1 MSMKKLIA
9 VALLVFTSSI
19 FAADPALNPN
29 HPDSYTVV
37 KGDTLW
43 DISGRFLRSPWR
55 WPDVWY
61 ANPQVKNPHLIY
73 PGDVISLTYDAN
85 GKPILSVKRGHP
97 SLKLSPGVRSERID
111 RAIPTIPLDAIQQF
125 LLRPLVVS
133 EEQLNTAPYIVQT
146 AGEHVVAGA
155 GDSVYI
161 RGLKDNKKGK
171 FSIFRPGQIYK
182 NPVINGEGDDKDAEV
197 LGYEAIFVG
206 EGQLTFY
213 KKGEEVSTL
222 ALTSSTREARVGD
235 RIFPLDDKNFN
246 EQFMPHAPAN
256 EVEGAIIAVFDGVSQ
271 IGKYNTVV
279 INRGTREG
287 MEVGHVLSVF
297 RRGEIVPDLV
307 TKDNRSDAVK
317 LPDEKAGTLLVY
329 RVSEKVSFALV
340 MEAVRA
346 MHLHDAVRKPT
357 DY

>member
-9 VALLVFTSSI
+9 VALLVITSSI

-61 ANPQVKNPHLIY
+61 ANSQIKNPHLIY

-97 SLKLSPGVRSERID
+97 TLKLSPGIRSERLD

-125 LLRPLVVS
+125 LTRPLIVS
-133 EEQLNTAPYIVQT
+133 EEELKEAAYIVQP

-155 GDSVYI
+155 GDSVYV
-161 RGLKDNKKGK
+161 RGLKDNKKAK
-171 FSIFRPGQIYK
+171 YSLFRPGQVYK
-182 NPVINGEGDDKDAEV
+182 NPPINGEADDEI

-206 EGQLTFY
+206 EGQLTYF
-213 KKGEEVSTL
+213 KKDEEVSTL
-222 ALTSSTREARVGD
+222 ALTSSTREARLGD
-235 RIFPLDDKNFN
+235 RVFPLDDKNFN

-279 INRGTREG
+279 INRGKREG

-307 TKDNRSDAVK
+307 HKDDRDNAVK
-317 LPDEKAGTLLVY
+317 LPDEKAGAILVY
-329 RVSEKVSFALV
+329 RVDEKVSFALV
-340 MEAVRA
+340 MQAVLA